1 MIDVATKLKE
11 IEDQIIAWRRDLHGF
26 PELEFDLPKTT
37 AYVKKVLDELEID
50 YEVIL
55 DGSAIVGLIKGAE
68 EGKTLALRA
77 DMDGLPVA
85 EETGLDFAS
94 TNGNMHACGHDGH
107 MAMLLGAAKVLKENS
122 HLLKGNVKLLFQPA
136 EESPGGALP
145 MVEAGVMEN
154 PKVDAVLGLHN
165 GNLHRDIAP
174 GKIGIKY
181 GPMMAAADRL
191 FIKVRGKGSHAAY
204 PEDSVDPITT
214 TAQIINSLQSL
225 ISRET
230 AAIDPAVLSITKIR
244 GGYNTNIIPDEVELE
259 GTVRTFNNETRQ
271 RLARRIK
278 EVTQGLATT
287 MQAQA
292 QVKYDF
298 KYPPLINDQGFTD
311 LFLESASKIMD
322 SQDIVV
328 LKDPVMG
335 AEDMAYFLE
344 KAPGTYIFLSNP
356 RKISGEY
363 FPHHN
368 PKFDLDEGLFYL
380 GSSLL
385 VQTAL
390 DYLG

>member
-1 MIDVATKLKE
+1 MNVVEKVKA
-11 IEDQIIAWRRDLHGF
+11 IEDQIIGWRRDLHGF
-26 PELEFDLPKTT
+26 PELEFNLPRTT
-37 AYVKKVLDELEID
+37 SYVKKVLEELGID
-50 YEVIL
+50 YEEIL
-55 DGSAIVGLIKGAE
+55 DGSAIVGLIKGAG

-77 DMDGLPVA
+77 DMDGLPVG

-122 HLLKGNVKLLFQPA
+122 HLLKGSVKLLFQPA

-145 MVEAGVMEN
+145 MVEAGVMDN
-154 PKVDAVLGLHN
+154 PKVDAVVGIHN
-165 GNLHRDIAP
+165 GNLHGDIAP

-191 FIKVRGKGSHAAY
+191 FIKIRGKGSHAAY
-204 PEDSVDPITT
+204 PQDSVDPITIS
-214 TAQIINSLQSL
+214 AEIISALQML

-230 AAIDPAVLSITKIR
+230 AAIDPAVLSITKIK
-244 GGYNTNIIPDEVELE
+244 GGYNTNIIPDEVEME
-259 GTVRTFNNETRQ
+259 GTVRTFDNGTRK
-271 RLARRIK
+271 RIARRIE
-278 EVTQGLATT
+278 EVTSGIASA
-287 MQAQA
+287 MQAESF
-292 QVKYDF
+292 VKYDF
-298 KYPPLINDQGFTD
+298 KYPPLINDQAFTD
-311 LFLESASKIMD
+311 FFRQSAEKIMD
-322 SQDIVV
+322 RDDIVV

-356 RKISGEY
+356 AMIDGEY

-368 PKFDLDEGLFYL
+368 PKFDLDESYFYL
-380 GSSLL
+380 GSALL

-390 DYLG
+390 DFLV